1 MGYTTLI
8 EPLGI
13 ITISLIL
20 GGFCG
25 AYFMFLLM
33 YKTEQKLSKEL
44 DSKNRLLDIYEKT
57 YEDDGYE
64 DS

>member
-1 MGYTTLI
+1 MVYTTLI

-20 GGFCG
+20 GGFFG

-44 DSKNRLLDIYEKT
+44 DSKNRLLNIYKKT
-57 YEDDGYE
+57 YENDE
-64 DS
+64 CKNS